1 MAKILDPALQ
11 DYYNGICCSNTT
23 PQGKIT
29 LTGGVADGLYT
40 DLASAI
46 AYIQGFTS
54 ATITDASLSGDTF
67 KFTVPAGSD
76 FSLSTGFMAT
86 TTGNFV
92 DNLGLVTILDANA
105 FQDAQGNNVL
115 GNCTFGSESFQ
126 GATGNNTF
134 GNSTFGDNSF
144 KVSSGTNTINNILLT
159 YVNSAFA
166 ESYTGTMNIL
176 GNIGT
181 TEGNDYPNFFPGASG
196 ATINVL
202 ASKQT
207 SDGGNVE
214 GDILLAQNNGAQVNF
229 VL

>member
-1 MAKILDPALQ
+1 MDIDIQNYKNGLCCPAV
-11 DYYNGICCSNTT
+11 
-23 PQGKIT
+23 PQGLIT

-54 ATITDASLSGDTF
+54 ATITDASLSGDVF

-92 DNLGLVTILDANA
+92 DNLGLVTILDASA

-115 GNCTFGSESFQ
+115 GDCTFGSESFQ

-159 YVNSAFA
+159 YANSAFA
-166 ESYTGTMNIL
+166 LSYTGIMNIL

-196 ATINVL
+196 ATINAL
-202 ASKQT
+202 ATKAT
-207 SDGGNVE
+207 SNGGIAE
-214 GDILLAQNNGAQVNF
+214 GDLDLAQTNGAQVNY